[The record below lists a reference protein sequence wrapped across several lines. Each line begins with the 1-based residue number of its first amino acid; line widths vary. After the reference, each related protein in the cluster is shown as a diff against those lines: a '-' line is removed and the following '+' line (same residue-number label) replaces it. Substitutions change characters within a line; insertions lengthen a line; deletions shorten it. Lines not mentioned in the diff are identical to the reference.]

1 VLASGSWPRKKLKQ
15 FSWEFGSPA
24 YFAWGDILTMN
35 NFALFICGIIVTLM
49 CGMGVLVYMVS
60 LGYKKQQ
67 VKVIP
72 KFVEPLSSA
81 QIPSPS

>member
-1 VLASGSWPRKKLKQ
+1 
-15 FSWEFGSPA
+15 
-24 YFAWGDILTMN
+24 MN
-35 NFALFICGIIVTLM
+35 NFAIFIVGIVVTLIT
-49 CGMGVLVYMVS
+49 GMGVLTSLVS

-72 KFVEPLSSA
+72 KFAEPPSSA

>member
-1 VLASGSWPRKKLKQ
+1 VLASGFWLRKKPKQ

-24 YFAWGDILTMN
+24 YFVWGDILTMN
-35 NFALFICGIIVTLM
+35 NFALFVCGIVVTLIS
-49 CGMGVLVYMVS
+49 GMGVLVYMVS

-67 VKVIP
+67 VKVTP
-72 KFVEPLSSA
+72 KFVEPLSI